1 VEFSTPSY
9 NLLNALEQIG
19 YRQNRFGKDGNSD
32 IFGTVKKVWTV
43 GTVVS

>member
-19 YRQNRFGKDGNSD
+19 YRQNRFGKDVNSD
-32 IFGTVKKVWTV
+32 IFGKGEKL
-43 GTVVS
+43 GRL